1 VLSFADLLWVT
12 RANVRYGVS
21 DKVFVLGQEL
31 IGPIVSRL
39 ATMPVFV
46 LAAQLCPDN
55 VEVRLPPPT
64 PPYPSCC
71 IDGLTYLLN
80 ESSPECFFAQ
90 GHHVLLY
97 TPHPVAGCA
106 HIVLSV
112 AGDCICIHTA

>member
-1 VLSFADLLWVT
+1 MLSFADLLWVT

-55 VEVRLPPPT
+55 VEVRF

-71 IDGLTYLLN
+71 ITR
-80 ESSPECFFAQ
+80 
-90 GHHVLLY
+90 V
-97 TPHPVAGCA
+97 HPQRT
-106 HIVLSV
+106 
-112 AGDCICIHTA
+112 TASAVRT